1 MIDFAHSYE
10 LRHASLD
17 QGARYSESAIRF
29 IEIAIQG
36 VTDSSLVNPCVL
48 NSLREN

>member
-17 QGARYSESAIRF
+17 QGGLRPPRYSEL
-29 IEIAIQG
+29 AIQG

-48 NSLREN
+48 DSLHEN